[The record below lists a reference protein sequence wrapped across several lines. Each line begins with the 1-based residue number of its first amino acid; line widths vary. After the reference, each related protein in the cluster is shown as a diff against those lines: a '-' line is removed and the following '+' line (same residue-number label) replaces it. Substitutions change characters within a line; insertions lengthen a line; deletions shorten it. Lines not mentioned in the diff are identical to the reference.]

1 MPSSSGWS
9 SFFHVGARTWRA
21 KTADQSYLEHERKK
35 LAEEAERKQA
45 EVKQKIELLD
55 QVRMLEAKTQA
66 LNEMALSAEIQ
77 SKEHE
82 LAMRERQMAESKH
95 IEMAK
100 LELAKRM
107 GEESLNEADFARV
120 RRERMKAELLARQ
133 SNDHALR
140 EIERAEDQAELDER
154 LATQMPQPPSFRST
168 SGLPMPMRGHTPMT
182 GPIPIP
188 GSMSNPGPI
197 PIPNHMPMSGPMS
210 MPGFMPEP
218 MSMPGHRY
226 MPPSDPYPAFDSH
239 AGMPMGPHP
248 RLRGRSESLS
258 AYPGDIGRGD
268 WGSRSHMMSGYP
280 DNLDHQRM
288 YSSNRDFRD
297 PHGPAGSQMALR
309 TQAELIRRKNLE
321 NLDQKAMQH
330 NLQAQAL
337 REIRKGE
344 LIARLRER
352 GAQQRQI
359 EAEAAKL
366 AEQDRRMDAAQLREQ
381 RDREYRNM
389 LIEKGLQDREIAEQ
403 LRRREERDRE
413 ILHREVRKLERES
426 RQKELGEW
434 ESAICEAHRNGKP
447 PPMGIQR
454 PSMDQIVRDGF
465 MDRMIDEFQELN
477 PRLQHEILSMQAH
490 YKPSPV
496 SGNPRSRRPSMGNL
510 NQTHM
515 SRATTPQSRE
525 QVPQQT
531 ANQMY
536 GEDLH
541 RSNMRP
547 ASKASL
553 RDRDPGQ
560 APLSR
565 HNSTHQNNNSPGPSS
580 LRNRAPSRSLATD
593 GPALNA
599 LRHEFETECSELI
612 SSSDNSLNDAS
623 LAARLQSAALNSELN
638 GGRRSRASS
647 RAGQMNDSR
656 AGQMNDSRA
665 GQMNDERPMPR
676 HRAEPEPSLLNPNA
690 GRRSR
695 ASTIAEQIDA
705 EMIRGGS
712 NYMGSELGSGRRS
725 RSNSAAQSLG
735 SSVQSRMMHERP
747 LNLGLGRSPVGSDRD
762 FIVRDDQA
770 GGQARNSRPPS
781 RSMMPS
787 RSMNHNSLRPEE
799 MEPMSAIDVSRS
811 SSRCGTLSNNHQ
823 AGLERRDSRNNSHH
837 STSPLNQS
845 NGSSPINPKSL
856 YSMSGK
862 YEMYGGHGGGE
873 RASSQDVYHHQA
885 TREALVDGDFIITEQ
900 CEHPGVTISDRLGR
914 VEASSR
920 EKPSQQS
927 PTVQVHAEDD
937 MHTAVRYLIA
947 EASRRG
953 ANGIVSLRVSDA
965 TDGSYVASGEA
976 VVFFSH

>member
-21 KTADQSYLEHERKK
+21 KTEDQSYLEHERKK
-35 LAEEAERKQA
+35 FAEEAERKQA

-55 QVRMLEAKTQA
+55 QVRALEAKTQA
-66 LNEMALSAEIQ
+66 LNEMSLSAEIQ
-77 SKEHE
+77 TKEHE
-82 LAMRERQMAESKH
+82 LAMRERQMFESKQ
-95 IEMAK
+95 IELAK

-120 RRERMKAELLARQ
+120 RRERMRAELLARQ

-140 EIERAEDQAELDER
+140 EMERAEDQAELDER
-154 LATQMPQPPSFRST
+154 LATEMPQPPSFRSA

-188 GSMSNPGPI
+188 GSMSNPVPI

-210 MPGFMPEP
+210 MPGFMPEH
-218 MSMPGHRY
+218 MSLPGHRH
-226 MPPSDPYPAFDSH
+226 MSPSGPYPAFESH
-239 AGMPMGPHP
+239 AGMTMGPHP
-248 RLRGRSESLS
+248 RLRGRSDSFS

-268 WGSRSHMMSGYP
+268 WGSRSHMMSGHFP

-297 PHGPAGSQMALR
+297 PHGPASSQMALR
-309 TQAELIRRKNLE
+309 TQAEMIRRKNLE

-366 AEQDRRMDAAQLREQ
+366 AEQDRRMDATQLREQ
-381 RDREYRNM
+381 RDREYRTM

-403 LRRREERDRE
+403 LRRREEKDRE
-413 ILHREVRKLERES
+413 FLQREVRKLEREM
-426 RQKELGEW
+426 RQKELGEL
-434 ESAICEAHRNGKP
+434 ERAICEAHRNSKP

-454 PSMDQIVRDGF
+454 PSMDQIVREGF
-465 MDRMIDEFQELN
+465 MDRMMDEFQELN
-477 PRLQHEILSMQAH
+477 PRLQQEILSMQAH

-496 SGNPRSRRPSMGNL
+496 SGNPRPRRPSMGSL

-525 QVPQQT
+525 QIPQQM
-531 ANQMY
+531 ANQLY
-536 GEDLH
+536 GEDPH
-541 RSNMRP
+541 QSNMRP
-547 ASKASL
+547 GSKASS

-565 HNSTHQNNNSPGPSS
+565 HNSTHENNNSPGPSWP
-580 LRNRAPSRSLATD
+580 RNRAPSRSLAGD
-593 GPALNA
+593 SPALNA
-599 LRHEFETECSELI
+599 LRHEFETESSEQILT
-612 SSSDNSLNDAS
+612 SDNSLTDAS

-647 RAGQMNDSR
+647 RAGQMND
-656 AGQMNDSRA
+656 
-665 GQMNDERPMPR
+665 ELPMSR

-695 ASTIAEQIDA
+695 ATTIAEQIDA

-712 NYMGSELGSGRRS
+712 NYMGPEPGPGRRS

-735 SSVQSRMMHERP
+735 SSVQSRMMPERP
-747 LNLGLGRSPVGSDRD
+747 LNFGLGRSPVGSERD
-762 FIVRDDQA
+762 FIARDDQA

-787 RSMNHNSLRPEE
+787 RSMNHNTLRPEE
-799 MEPMSAIDVSRS
+799 MEQMSAMDASRS
-811 SSRCGTLSNNHQ
+811 SSRCGTLSNNLS
-823 AGLERRDSRNNSHH
+823 GLERRDSRNNSLH
-837 STSPLNQS
+837 STSPLNPS
-845 NGSSPINPKSL
+845 NGSSPINSKSL
-856 YSMSGK
+856 YSMSGR
-862 YEMYGGHGGGE
+862 YGMYGGHGRGE
-873 RASSQDVYHHQA
+873 RPSSQDLYQHQD
-885 TREALVDGDFIITEQ
+885 TREDLVEGDFIITEQ

-920 EKPSQQS
+920 EKPSQPS
-927 PTVQVHAEDD
+927 PTVQVQVQARDD
-937 MHTAVRYLIA
+937 MHTAVRHLIA

-953 ANGIVSLRVSDA
+953 ANGIVSLRVSDS
-965 TDGSYVASGEA
+965 TDGSYLAYGEA
-976 VVFFSH
+976 VVFLPH